1 MRDLDIILDSL
12 SPSFRTL
19 VTAISKHLLLLHRIH
34 THTRSMIDHYL
45 PINDQ
50 CYVFAYC
57 LSCYSL
63 GCELEALIIYLQFIR
78 IRI

>member
-19 VTAISKHLLLLHRIH
+19 ATIISKHLFLLHRIH
-34 THTRSMIDHYL
+34 THILSMIDHYL

-50 CYVFAYC
+50 CYVFTYC
-57 LSCYSL
+57 L
-63 GCELEALIIYLQFIR
+63 
-78 IRI
+78 